1 MPPSIPILFEY
12 MSSFAKSKKDR
23 NGLMLVWHTTLWLI
37 WKARNDVIFNNLVK
51 AAPECVE
58 EIKVLSWKWSVH
70 KLKISPC
77 LYYEWIWDPGICFN
91 H

>member
-70 KLKISPC
+70 KLKISTC